1 MLFSQRKQVTSKVL
15 KSVLL
20 NTFMN
25 DLESIASKVSGVAME
40 QKMACNVTALVS
52 STFVT
57 FSASENADVAL
68 RAPGL
73 VDFCLIQ

>member
-1 MLFSQRKQVTSKVL
+1 
-15 KSVLL
+15 
-20 NTFMN
+20 MN
-25 DLESIASKVSGVAME
+25 DLESITSKVSGVAME

-68 RAPGL
+68 RTPL
-73 VDFCLIQ
+73 SK

>member
-1 MLFSQRKQVTSKVL
+1 MLFSQWKQITSKVL

-25 DLESIASKVSGVAME
+25 DLESITSKVSGVATK
-40 QKMACNVTALVS
+40 QKMACRVTALVS

-57 FSASENADVAL
+57 FSASENADVL
-68 RAPGL
+68 RTPLSKTGFQA
-73 VDFCLIQ
+73 